1 MISNTVLKYLI
12 DYSVMNVVMTVN
24 QIRIDRFLV
33 VLIAINTTKYIQLDK
48 NDCLRVIDCLRQ
60 TVTGTIHA

>member
-1 MISNTVLKYLI
+1 MILLNTVLKYLI

-24 QIRIDRFLV
+24 QISVDRFLV

-48 NDCLRVIDCLRQ
+48 NGCL
-60 TVTGTIHA
+60 